1 MASQATLDR
10 LLAEFDSPPEV
21 ITAVVTLLEDK
32 ATPSYLARHRR
43 WDTGDLMEDRIQ
55 AIADRLHTL
64 TEIEQR
70 RETILQ
76 QAAERGRRTPELE
89 AAVAECV
96 DQDQLDDYY
105 QSMRPR
111 RRSRAMEMEEKG
123 LMPLVLAIQHR
134 QLGEQSL
141 QEVAS
146 AYLAPEAGLAAPE
159 AVLEGALVI
168 LADRISHDVVTRAR
182 FREELRRGIL
192 RARAVNPDR
201 TAAPTESAP
210 AEGGGGP
217 KPKDLLDFAE
227 PIARIPAGRMLALR
241 RAEREGILR
250 LELTL
255 PEGRHR
261 ELLASLHAPDLVPD
275 SPLYAFYQLVFD
287 QAALQLQEVCG
298 KDVRRR
304 IKEKADREAVRTHA
318 RNLRSQ
324 LLAPA
329 LGAKKVLAMRTSGKG
344 AWAVLLAEDGSVAQH
359 KTLPADTDE
368 QKQGSLAWI
377 VELIRSEKPAAIAVP
392 HGRRQASSERLV
404 AELRT
409 ALGDTPLPMLVSVD
423 EAASTIFATSAAG
436 KKAIPGMEVSARTA
450 VSLGRRLQD
459 PLLELARM
467 DVRTLGLGH
476 TLDEVH
482 QGMLQREF
490 GAVTSSCLGFVGCDL
505 NTVSQDLLEQVP
517 GLNSDLAKAI
527 LDHRRRIG
535 GFPTRAALLD
545 VPGLDAGTVRSLG
558 GTLRVVGGSEPLDGT
573 PIHPDDY
580 AIVAAVAKQKGVEP
594 IALVGQNLR
603 DVAVDELVTAEWP
616 RPRVICVLQLL
627 QRANQDPRG
636 ELVNSSNEG
645 VHTLADLHADR
656 ELRGRIATLT
666 EFGAFVDLGIGQDG
680 LVHISQIPGHRLRD
694 ASQMLRAGEVVTVWV
709 LNVDTQNQKI
719 ALSMLKPRHL
729 QEGRLPTL
737 GERIDQQQGRRQR
750 RPEQRHP
757 EGDTPRP
764 AGRFA
769 GSHPGRPTQRRGPPE
784 PGQGGGDRRFGGGRG
799 TGGGRDDRDR
809 GDRGDRGPRDRGP
822 REQRIYTVEPAKEV
836 VETRSHKG
844 EVTSLASLRALL
856 GGAAQAPTKPADD
869 ATSK

>member
-1 MASQATLDR
+1 MASEATLDR

-21 ITAVVTLLEDK
+21 IGAVVSQLEAK
-32 ATPSYLARHRR
+32 ATPSYLARYRR
-43 WDTGDLMEDRIQ
+43 WEIGNLPEDRLQ

-70 RETILQ
+70 REAILQ

-89 AAVAECV
+89 ATLADCV

-123 LMPLVLAIQHR
+123 LMPLAMAIQHR
-134 QLGEQSL
+134 QLGDQSL
-141 QEVAS
+141 QEAAA
-146 AYLAPEAGLAAPE
+146 AYLAPDAGLSTPE

-168 LADRISHDVVTRAR
+168 LVDRIAHDVPTRTR
-182 FREELRRGIL
+182 FRDELRRGIL

-201 TAAPTESAP
+201 APEAAAPTTDGDAS
-210 AEGGGGP
+210 P
-217 KPKDLLDFAE
+217 KKKDLLDFAE

-261 ELLASLHAPDLVPD
+261 ELLGEMHAADLAAD
-275 SPLYAFYQLVFD
+275 SPLHAFYQLVFD
-287 QAALQLQEVCG
+287 HAALQLQEVCG

-304 IKEKADREAVRTHA
+304 MKEKADREAMRTHT

-329 LGAKKVLAMRTSGKG
+329 LGHKKVLSLRTSGKG
-344 AWAVLLAEDGSVAQH
+344 AWAVLLAEDGSVSQH
-359 KTLPADTDE
+359 KTLPVDTDE
-368 QKQGSLAWI
+368 QKQGSLQWI
-377 VELIRSEKPAAIAVP
+377 VELIRSEQPAAIAVP
-392 HGRRQASSERLV
+392 HGRRQASSERMV

-423 EAASTIFATSAAG
+423 EAASTIFATSATG
-436 KKAIPGMEVSARTA
+436 KKAIPGMEVGARTA

-467 DVRTLGLGH
+467 DVRALGLGH
-476 TLDEVH
+476 TLDDVH
-482 QGMLQREF
+482 QGMLQREL
-490 GAVTSSCLGFVGCDL
+490 GAVTSSCLGLLGCDL
-505 NTVSQDLLEQVP
+505 NTVPQDLLEQLP
-517 GLNSDLAKAI
+517 GLDADRAKAI
-527 LDHRRRIG
+527 VDHRRRIG
-535 GFPTRAALLD
+535 GFPTRAALHD
-545 VPGLDAGTVRSLG
+545 VPGLDAAAVRNIAGCLRLVG
-558 GTLRVVGGSEPLDGT
+558 GTEPLDAT
-573 PIHPDDY
+573 PVHPDDY
-580 AIVAAVAKQKGVEP
+580 PIVRAVAQQKGVEP
-594 IALVGQNLR
+594 MALLGQNLR
-603 DVAVDELVTAEWP
+603 DVRLDELVSDEWP
-616 RPRVICVLQLL
+616 RQRVIGVLQLL
-627 QRANQDPRG
+627 QRANEDPRG
-636 ELVNSSNEG
+636 ELLNSSNEG

-656 ELRGRIATLT
+656 ELRGRVATLT

-694 ASQMLRAGEVVTVWV
+694 PGQMLRAGEVVTVWV
-709 LNVDTQNQKI
+709 LSVDTQNQKI

-737 GERIDQQQGRRQR
+737 GERMDQQQGRRRR
-750 RPEQRHP
+750 RPE
-757 EGDTPRP
+757 GDGPPRQE
-764 AGRFA
+764 GRFA
-769 GSHPGRPTQRRGPPE
+769 GAHSSRPSQRRGPPE

-799 TGGGRDDRDR
+799 PGGGRDDRDR
-809 GDRGDRGPRDRGP
+809 GDRDDRGRRDRGP
-822 REQRIYTVEPAKEV
+822 REQRVYTVEPAKEV

-856 GGAAQAPTKPADD
+856 AGPAQAPAKPAVGGDEP
-869 ATSK
+869 K

>member
-1 MASQATLDR
+1 
-10 LLAEFDSPPEV
+10 
-21 ITAVVTLLEDK
+21 
-32 ATPSYLARHRR
+32 
-43 WDTGDLMEDRIQ
+43 
-55 AIADRLHTL
+55 
-64 TEIEQR
+64 
-70 RETILQ
+70 
-76 QAAERGRRTPELE
+76 
-89 AAVAECV
+89 
-96 DQDQLDDYY
+96 
-105 QSMRPR
+105 
-111 RRSRAMEMEEKG
+111 
-123 LMPLVLAIQHR
+123 
-134 QLGEQSL
+134 
-141 QEVAS
+141 
-146 AYLAPEAGLAAPE
+146 
-159 AVLEGALVI
+159 
-168 LADRISHDVVTRAR
+168 
-182 FREELRRGIL
+182 
-192 RARAVNPDR
+192 
-201 TAAPTESAP
+201 
-210 AEGGGGP
+210 
-217 KPKDLLDFAE
+217 
-227 PIARIPAGRMLALR
+227 
-241 RAEREGILR
+241 
-250 LELTL
+250 
-255 PEGRHR
+255 
-261 ELLASLHAPDLVPD
+261 
-275 SPLYAFYQLVFD
+275 
-287 QAALQLQEVCG
+287 
-298 KDVRRR
+298 
-304 IKEKADREAVRTHA
+304 
-318 RNLRSQ
+318 
-324 LLAPA
+324 
-329 LGAKKVLAMRTSGKG
+329 
-344 AWAVLLAEDGSVAQH
+344 
-359 KTLPADTDE
+359 
-368 QKQGSLAWI
+368 
-377 VELIRSEKPAAIAVP
+377 
-392 HGRRQASSERLV
+392 
-404 AELRT
+404 
-409 ALGDTPLPMLVSVD
+409 
-423 EAASTIFATSAAG
+423 
-436 KKAIPGMEVSARTA
+436 
-450 VSLGRRLQD
+450 
-459 PLLELARM
+459 M